1 MNQLNK
7 RIDTLVEALKNAD
20 VQMAKMGDQKGND
33 LNDSKK
39 NALGKIKANGKK
51 RSIAE
56 SFKHQI
62 NNN

>member
-1 MNQLNK
+1 
-7 RIDTLVEALKNAD
+7 
-20 VQMAKMGDQKGND
+20 MAKMGDQKGND

-56 SFKHQI
+56 SFKH
-62 NNN
+62 